1 MTSIELKK
9 LNLSVR
15 VENDSNVGGKYYL
28 NKIVM
33 KVLPSVMY
41 LTESCLLG
49 GVLWNLEAESCKQD
63 VQQVQ
68 SPKTEMSNRAIMLLA
83 GKQG

>member
-1 MTSIELKK
+1 
-9 LNLSVR
+9 
-15 VENDSNVGGKYYL
+15 
-28 NKIVM
+28 
-33 KVLPSVMY
+33 MY
-41 LTESCLLG
+41 LTESCQLG
-49 GVLWNLEAESCKQD
+49 VVLWNLEEESCKQD